1 MIYIRKYKDNVL
13 IDEKIFLNFK
23 TLEEAVDKISSRDL
37 KNKKVTVES
46 DNEDLTVFFKGKYNP
61 KFYKKEDNKNTVVTL
76 LYIAD
81 GGKRKKHYIKNY
93 KRKFEK
99 ILERIKTQ
107 LQPQLSEALKRE
119 TLVTYHLEVKD
130 KNVYTVLF
138 ELSSDAFIGTMTI
151 FFNIVTL
158 EYVFYKTDLTE
169 FEEIYKIFKTVIN
182 YNTAAL
188 RKYRAK

>member
-1 MIYIRKYKDNVL
+1 MIYIRKYKDNIL

-37 KNKKVTVES
+37 KTKKVTVES
-46 DNEDLTVFFKGKYNP
+46 DNEDLTVFFRGKYNP
-61 KFYKKEDNKNTVVTL
+61 KFYKKEDNKNNVVTL
-76 LYIAD
+76 LYIED

-107 LQPQLSEALKRE
+107 LQPQLSEAFKRE
-119 TLVTYHLEVKD
+119 TLVTYHLEAKD
-130 KNVYTVLF
+130 KNVYTVFF

-169 FEEIYKIFKTVIN
+169 FEEIYKIFKAVIN